1 MTTATLASSATRSSV
16 DRAPREIPVRRPAF
30 DFARVRERYWFG
42 GDPYQSHLCHALSLT
57 FPDGERFFM
66 DAVRHYLDRVE
77 SPALR
82 HEISRFL
89 AQEAAH
95 GKAHDAFNDWVKK
108 LGLDADWVVRE
119 IQKNLARGRTRPPL
133 VQLAATAAL
142 EHFTAILAELMFS
155 NEELREQMDPEMR
168 RLWMWH
174 AIEETEHKS
183 VAFDTYEAVG
193 GTYRIRAMV
202 MAFTTVNF
210 LMNVARFQ
218 AHLIKSDPAG
228 VPLARTMLRGWFRLW
243 VYPGVFLPLIPAYL
257 DYFRPG
263 FHPWQRK
270 PLGDFAAM
278 REEYTG
284 NMSKG
289 ASS

>member
-1 MTTATLASSATRSSV
+1 MTTAISATTFHRASAE
-16 DRAPREIPVRRPAF
+16 RAPRDIPVRRPLF
-30 DFARVRERYWFG
+30 DFDKVRERYWFG
-42 GDPYQSHLCHALSLT
+42 GDAYQSHLCHALSLT

-66 DAVRHYLDRVE
+66 DSVRHYLGRIE

-95 GKAHDAFNDWVKK
+95 GKAHDAFNEWVRR
-108 LGLDADWVVRE
+108 LGLDADWVVQE
-119 IQKNLARGRTRPPL
+119 IQKNLARGKERPPMA
-133 VQLAATAAL
+133 QLAATCAL
-142 EHFTAILAELMFS
+142 EHFTAMLAELLFE

-168 RLWMWH
+168 RLWLWH
-174 AIEETEHKS
+174 AVEETEHKS

-193 GTYRIRAMV
+193 GTYRVRALV

-210 LMNVARFQ
+210 LYNVARFQ
-218 AHLIKSDPAG
+218 AHLIKSDPG
-228 VPLARTMLRGWFRLW
+228 VPLVRTMLRGWARMW
-243 VYPGVFLPLIPAYL
+243 IYPGVFLPLIPAYL
-257 DYFRPG
+257 DYFRPA

-270 PLGDFAAM
+270 TAGNFEAM
-278 REEYTG
+278 RDEYTG

-289 ASS
+289 SAS